1 MAIAAAV
8 LPTSLLALVTMV
20 HVALL
25 VLRRHRLP
33 AGVFPWA
40 LIPSAAL
47 CAAPWVFPT
56 PGSVAV
62 GVGAH
67 VVWFGLCEWLIPPAS
82 IAAAPAAPA
91 PPQSF
96 QPIRPMSV
104 PSVGATG
111 AGEPASAPGRTRDFV
126 PVSVLAVIDESPSI
140 RTFRLERPSSF
151 AFEAGQFLTLRVQ
164 VDGAPQVRCYSISS
178 APETTGY
185 MEISVKRQGLV
196 SGTLHATLRQGSRIW
211 VKPPAGRFVYPAS
224 DDRPLV
230 LVAGG
235 VGITPLLSMAR
246 HAVAADPGRPVT
258 LLYSAR
264 REEELA
270 FLEELAW
277 MASRHPQFR
286 VVATVTG
293 GGPAWTGH
301 RGRITQALVADYVPD
316 ATHSIAM
323 LCGPG
328 EMVADVRAM
337 LRGGGV
343 PDAQVRFEIFQA
355 TTAIGAAAP
364 AATAAAAEPVSAPTL
379 ELSRTCCAI
388 RVASGQTLLDAADG
402 AGAPIP
408 SLCRSGVCGTC
419 RTRLVA
425 GDVQCSS
432 DALDARDR
440 EAGYVLPCV
449 TWARGDCTLE
459 A

>member
-1 MAIAAAV
+1 MSITTAA

-25 VLRRHRLP
+25 VLRKHRL
-33 AGVFPWA
+33 AAAAQLPWA
-40 LIPSAAL
+40 LLPSAAL
-47 CAAPWVFPT
+47 CAAPWVFPA
-56 PGSVAV
+56 PLSVAA

-67 VVWFGLCEWLIPPAS
+67 LVWFGACEWLIPPAP
-82 IAAAPAAPA
+82 PAAPSA
-91 PPQSF
+91 LALPQ
-96 QPIRPMSV
+96 QPIP
-104 PSVGATG
+104 PPLGA
-111 AGEPASAPGRTRDFV
+111 AGHAHPATAAGRTREFV
-126 PVSVLAVIDESPSI
+126 PVFVLASIDESPSI
-140 RTFRLERPSSF
+140 RTFRLERPASF
-151 AFEAGQFLTLRVQ
+151 DFEAGQFLTLRVQ

-185 MEISVKRQGLV
+185 LEISVKRQGLV
-196 SGTLHATLRQGSRIW
+196 SGTLHATLRQGSRAW

-258 LLYSAR
+258 LIYSAR
-264 REEELA
+264 TEEELA
-270 FLEELAW
+270 FREELDW
-277 MASRHPQFR
+277 MTSRHPQFR
-286 VVATVTG
+286 VVPTVTG
-293 GGPAWTGH
+293 GHAAWTGH
-301 RGRITQALVADYVPD
+301 RGRVSPALLAEHVPD
-316 ATHSIAM
+316 AAHAIAM

-328 EMVADVRAM
+328 EMVADLRDM
-337 LRGGGV
+337 LRGAGV
-343 PDAQVRFEIFQA
+343 PDAQVRFEIFQQKS
-355 TTAIGAAAP
+355 AIGAAAQP
-364 AATAAAAEPVSAPTL
+364 AEPASAPTL
-379 ELSRTCCAI
+379 TLSRTRRTV
-388 RVASGQTLLDAADG
+388 RVASGQTLLDAAEG

-408 SLCRSGVCGTC
+408 SLCRAGVCGTC
-419 RTRLVA
+419 RTRLLA
-425 GDVQCSS
+425 GDAPCAS